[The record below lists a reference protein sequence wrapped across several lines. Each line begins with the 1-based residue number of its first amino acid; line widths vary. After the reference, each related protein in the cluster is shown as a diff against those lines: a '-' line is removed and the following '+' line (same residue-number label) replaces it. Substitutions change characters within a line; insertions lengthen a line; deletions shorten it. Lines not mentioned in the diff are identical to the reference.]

1 MYFELFNFRCAF
13 GIMDHQKGAR
23 EKLVPLSM
31 DSNKSQESTD
41 NNASTDG
48 DFLFCTLSFY

>member
-1 MYFELFNFRCAF
+1 
-13 GIMDHQKGAR
+13 MDHQKGAR